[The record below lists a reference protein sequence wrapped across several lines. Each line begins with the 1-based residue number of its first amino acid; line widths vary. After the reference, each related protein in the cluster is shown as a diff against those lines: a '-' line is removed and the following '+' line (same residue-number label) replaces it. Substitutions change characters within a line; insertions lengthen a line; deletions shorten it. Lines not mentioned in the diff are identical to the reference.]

1 MPLQRRPTDNDES
14 VMLFVLMKT
23 GKKFSRSLVNDIK
36 AAIRKEL
43 SPRHVPRYIFETPDI
58 PVSMASITIL
68 PYQLTLSDNREPQ
81 ESRVACE
88 TDRIRQDHQAKWH
101 SAKPRKFKFLLQIRK
116 GRGAGRS
123 TKGEVVI

>member
-14 VMLFVLMKT
+14 VMLFILMKS
-23 GKKFSRSLVNDIK
+23 GKKFSRGLVNNIK

-68 PYQLTLSDNREPQ
+68 PLPADSLR
-81 ESRVACE
+81 
-88 TDRIRQDHQAKWH
+88 
-101 SAKPRKFKFLLQIRK
+101 LL
-116 GRGAGRS
+116 
-123 TKGEVVI
+123 